1 MIFKYFSQEFANDA
15 LDLVKQNGFY
25 LYEYMSDFKKF
36 KEEFPVK
43 EKFYNSLTDR
53 KISYKEYEHVL
64 NVSKKFLMKT
74 MNYYHNLHLKC
85 EVLLLADVFKKFRN
99 NNLNNYGL
107 CPSHYL
113 STPGFSWDTMLK
125 ITKIELELTPGA
137 DTYLLFE
144 KGTRNG
150 FSYISNRYSKA
161 NKKYT

>member
-36 KEEFPVK
+36 KEEFPGK

-53 KISYKEYEHVL
+53 KISYKEYEDVL
-64 NVSKKFLMKT
+64 NDWKKFVMKT

-85 EVLLLADVFKKFRN
+85 DVLLLADLFKKFRD

-107 CPSHYL
+107 CSSHYL
-113 STPGFSWDTMLK
+113 SAPGFS
-125 ITKIELELTPGA
+125 
-137 DTYLLFE
+137 
-144 KGTRNG
+144 
-150 FSYISNRYSKA
+150 
-161 NKKYT
+161 

>member
-36 KEEFPVK
+36 KEEFPGK
-43 EKFYNSLTDR
+43 EKFYNSLTDI

-113 STPGFSWDTMLK
+113 SAPGFSWDTMLK

>member
-36 KEEFPVK
+36 KEEFPGK

-113 STPGFSWDTMLK
+113 SAPGFSWDTMLK

>member
-36 KEEFPVK
+36 KEEFPGK

-64 NVSKKFLMKT
+64 NVSKQFLMKT

-85 EVLLLADVFKKFRN
+85 KVLLLADVFKKFRN

-113 STPGFSWDTMLK
+113 SAPGFSWDTMLK

-161 NKKYT
+161 SKKYT

>member
-36 KEEFPVK
+36 KEEFPGK

-64 NVSKKFLMKT
+64 NASKKFLMKT

-113 STPGFSWDTMLK
+113 SAPGFSWDTMLK

>member
-15 LDLVKQNGFY
+15 LDLVNQNGFY

-36 KEEFPVK
+36 KEEFPGK

-113 STPGFSWDTMLK
+113 SAPGFSWDTMLK